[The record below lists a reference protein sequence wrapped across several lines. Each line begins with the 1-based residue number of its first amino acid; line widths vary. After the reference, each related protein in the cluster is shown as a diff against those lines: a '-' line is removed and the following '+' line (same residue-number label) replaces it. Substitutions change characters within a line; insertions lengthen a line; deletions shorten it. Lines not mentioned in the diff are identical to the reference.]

1 MCPKKRFHS
10 IFCIFVILSLTLGV
24 TTSIMAKDYAGE
36 TFVIYSYGGSW
47 DEAINEGAVKPLQK
61 RYPKLEIILSPG
73 GGFSKVLAEKDDPQA
88 DVSFIDDS
96 TMPQAIALKLVSELD
111 TSKIPNWNDVYP
123 VGKKYGK
130 YGVAM
135 EFGRFGL
142 CYRTDKIERPTSWG
156 DLWNADYKEH
166 VSIGA
171 ASAAGTAW
179 VQFLVAAAEQGGGGL
194 NNMEP
199 GFQKLK
205 EIKPN
210 LLTVTESTGQINQLL
225 TDGDLWLTHFWD
237 GRCIQLKRIGVPVE
251 FIAPKEGAF
260 ATITYIAMVNG
271 TKHPELAHEFIDLV
285 ISEEGQDVWTKY
297 IGYGPTNMNVKLSQ
311 EYIDQGVLYGKEQV
325 DAMYILPWVELL
337 PKRPVWIE
345 KWNDILQ

>member
-1 MCPKKRFHS
+1 M
-10 IFCIFVILSLTLGV
+10 LGAGSLAV
-24 TTSIMAKDYAGE
+24 AKDYAGE
-36 TFVIYSYGGSW
+36 TFVVYSYGGSW
-47 DEAINEGAVKPLQK
+47 DDAIWEGAVKPLQE
-61 RYPKLEIILSPG
+61 RYPKLEIILSPS

-96 TMPQAIALKLVSELD
+96 TMPQAIALKLIAELD
-111 TSKIPNWNDVYP
+111 TSKISNWDDVYP

-130 YGVAM
+130 YGAAM

-142 CYRTDKIERPTSWG
+142 CYRTDKIDRPTSWG
-156 DLWNADYKEH
+156 DLWNPDYKSH

-194 NNMEP
+194 NNIAP
-199 GFQKLK
+199 GFEKLK

-237 GRCIQLKRIGVPVE
+237 GRCIQLKRMGVPVD

-260 ATITYIAMVNG
+260 ATITYIAMING
-271 TKHPELAHEFIDLV
+271 TKHPDLAHEFIDLV
-285 ISEEGQDVWTKY
+285 LSEEGQTVWTKY
-297 IGYGPTNMNVKLSQ
+297 IGYGPTNKNVKLDQ
-311 EYIDQGVLYGKEQV
+311 NYIDQGVLYGKEQV

-337 PKRPVWIE
+337 PKRPEWIE
-345 KWNDILQ
+345 EWNDILQ